1 MTWSMDLT
9 KSTRL
14 VGLLWGG
21 MDAFYISFVV
31 FNSLNRGVT
40 PFVSDFNS
48 ALANMEQWGGG
59 LEFMIWMGLVV
70 QLSLVASSI
79 LLCLGNVSG
88 VYLAGV
94 QLPFR
99 IFFIIPSLSLILL
112 MTDTSTWIWLTLV
125 VASEG
130 AKIWS
135 LWWLWRSRTWRT

>member
-59 LEFMIWMGLVV
+59 LEFMIWMALAV

-88 VYLAGV
+88 VYLASV
-94 QLPFR
+94 QFPFR
-99 IFFIIPSLSLILL
+99 IFFIIPSFSLILL
-112 MTDTSTWIWLTLV
+112 LPDTSTWIWLTLV

-130 AKIWS
+130 AKVWS
-135 LWWLWRSRTWRT
+135 LWWLWRSRP

>member
-21 MDAFYISFVV
+21 MDAFYISLVV

-59 LEFMIWMGLVV
+59 LEFMIWMGLAV

-79 LLCLGNVSG
+79 LLCLGDVSG
-88 VYLAGV
+88 VYLASV
-94 QLPFR
+94 QFPFR
-99 IFFIIPSLSLILL
+99 IFFIIPSFSLILL
-112 MTDTSTWIWLTLV
+112 LPDTSTWIWLTLV

-130 AKIWS
+130 AKVWS
-135 LWWLWRSRTWRT
+135 LWWLWRSRP